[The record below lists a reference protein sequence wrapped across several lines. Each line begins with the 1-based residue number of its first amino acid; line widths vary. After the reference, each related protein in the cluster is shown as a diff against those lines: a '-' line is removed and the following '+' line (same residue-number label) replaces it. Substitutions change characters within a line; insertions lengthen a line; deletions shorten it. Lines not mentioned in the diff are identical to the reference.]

1 MRDARDVAGRGLL
14 TDWSFGRI
22 HLSPGVERSWW
33 EAVETGL
40 DPSPGRPPSR
50 RRDLGQVASCLRA
63 CLLICKMPC
72 QRDRLGTGPES
83 QCLKAR
89 GPLLIHGTRPSR
101 VGPRSRA
108 HRSSTPGGS
117 RPIVFHWAEPVTC
130 PRGTSRGPG
139 RGGPEAGLVTLTS
152 WCAVR
157 VMAEMPW
164 VRPARAWG
172 ADAQDRVGLTDPGV
186 CPQPSALP
194 LFCFLTPHMGARSGS
209 AFPVALPIRGPP

>member
-1 MRDARDVAGRGLL
+1 MDRGERRGLRDARDVAGRGLL

-72 QRDRLGTGPES
+72 QRDKLGTGPES

-89 GPLLIHGTRPSR
+89 GPLLIHGTHPSR

-108 HRSSTPGGS
+108 HGSSTPGGS

-157 VMAEMPW
+157 GAAEMPGCGRL
-164 VRPARAWG
+164 VRG
-172 ADAQDRVGLTDPGV
+172 ALTLKTGWD
-186 CPQPSALP
+186 
-194 LFCFLTPHMGARSGS
+194 
-209 AFPVALPIRGPP
+209 